1 MAIGVRTIGNRPG
14 LLDWFAPAVAFAV
27 NGAMYGTLL
36 TRYPEIADR
45 TQASETAFGVVLFAS
60 ALGGLVGSLV
70 APALVRARGDFG
82 ATLLAGFGYAV
93 LAVSVAW
100 APELL
105 FLGLALLLMGVLD
118 GAHDVGMNAVAVRGQ
133 QRRRTSLMGR
143 MHATWSLSLTA
154 AGVLGAAAAGLRVP
168 VVAHVTV
175 VTVVAVAA
183 QVAVLVLRR
192 RAGPA
197 DDDPPV
203 RTEPAAIDPA
213 ATDPVAP
220 GVATGS
226 ARARR
231 LRYVLPV
238 LALAALAA
246 SYVESP
252 GQEWTGLLLS
262 RGLLAPPEVAA
273 AAPVVFAAGLVAS
286 RLVLDV
292 AVRRFGTVPV
302 AAVAGATVVGSMLAG
317 LAVTAVDASAWW
329 ALAAIAGA
337 GLGAGPIF
345 PMLFGAADHLSVR
358 HGIAPARTA
367 SIVSALSRIGAIS
380 APVVVG
386 PLTETFGMAMV
397 FAVMAVG
404 GALVLLT
411 LPRAAH

>member
-1 MAIGVRTIGNRPG
+1 MRTSSNRRE

-100 APELL
+100 APELI

-168 VVAHVTV
+168 VVVHVTV

-197 DDDPPV
+197 DDDAPA
-203 RTEPAAIDPA
+203 RTGPAT
-213 ATDPVAP
+213 TDPVAP
-220 GVATGS
+220 GVAAGS

-302 AAVAGATVVGSMLAG
+302 AAVAGATVLGSMLAG